1 MDFSGVL
8 PYIYCHTEK
17 DNIMTGFFKTGF
29 LTLAAILMA
38 FGSAFAQDLGFNN
51 ALQTINKVNS
61 YRPEKSPKHQGSQDI
76 LKDRILDSRNRVVGN
91 VNDVILSRNGSIKL
105 IDADFDRLKLGTDQL
120 IINYDDFSIRPVSNG
135 YKMSYTDDQ
144 IEEVFPELLAN
155 IATASGE
162 GSETAF
168 SLKKIVGADVK
179 AKDGRKL
186 GKVQDV
192 LFDSLGGRA
201 ELIFVAMDYKSAR
214 GEGAAIPFNVAKYD
228 TDYKSVIATVPNDM
242 ADAMI
247 QYAKDK

>member
-1 MDFSGVL
+1 MDFSLPL
-8 PYIYCHTEK
+8 PYIYSHTEK
-17 DNIMTGFFKTGF
+17 DKIMTGFFKAGF
-29 LTLAAILMA
+29 LTLAAIIMA
-38 FGSAFAQDLGFNN
+38 LSPAYAQDFGFNN

-61 YRPEKSPKHQGSQDI
+61 YRPEKSPKHQGAADI

-105 IDADFDRLKLGTDQL
+105 IDTDFDRLKLGTDNL
-120 IINYDDFSIRPVSNG
+120 IISYDDFNVRPVSNG

-155 IATASGE
+155 IATAAGE

-168 SLKKIVGADVK
+168 SLKKIVGAEVK
-179 AKDGRKL
+179 SKDGRKL
-186 GKVQDV
+186 GTVQDV

-201 ELIFVAMDYKSAR
+201 ELIFVGMDYKSAR
-214 GEGAAIPFNVAKYD
+214 GEGVAIPFNVAKYD
-228 TDYKSVIATVPNDM
+228 ATYKAVSLTVPNDM

-247 QYAKDK
+247 EYAKEK